1 MPDAYGRLT
10 PQEYMYLMMMQQRQ
24 QQGQPSSPMTS
35 ALFGGGSGGGI
46 ASLFGGS
53 GAAGAGLT
61 EGAGGTMIASGAIPS
76 GFTGVGTAASGGT
89 LVAPSS
95 QAAASSGL
103 MSVAIPAAG
112 AVGAIDLFKNN
123 RKGIRAPIQGAASG
137 AAIGSA
143 FGPAGTAIGAGV
155 GGLAGLG
162 QMAFGRKST
171 KERESDRWKSA
182 GKAELGAQMEGYDYF
197 AGTGGE
203 QSRDEK
209 YLTANA
215 IRRNPDNYNNVPDW
229 DKWDVKDQDTFL
241 NTLLSEGKVSERKGG
256 IYYDDNRAK
265 ELASQIKNK
274 QPLVQLPAPAQQ
286 FKGAAPLSP
295 PKGTF
300 INKPLVIKG
309 GSPMTSSMNPNSPI
323 FNRMV
328 NR

>member
-1 MPDAYGRLT
+1 
-10 PQEYMYLMMMQQRQ
+10 
-24 QQGQPSSPMTS
+24 MTS
-35 ALFGGGSGGGI
+35 ALFGGGSGAGI
-46 ASLFGGS
+46 SSLFGGS
-53 GAAGAGLT
+53 GAATAGLT

-76 GFTGVGTAASGGT
+76 GFTAVGSAANGGT
-89 LVAPSS
+89 LIAPTS
-95 QAAASSGL
+95 QAGAGSSLAAAA
-103 MSVAIPAAG
+103 VPALGVVG
-112 AVGAIDLFKNN
+112 AVDLFKNN

-162 QMAFGRKST
+162 QMAFGHKTT

-182 GKAELGAQMEGYDYF
+182 GKAELGAQMEGHDYF

-209 YLTANA
+209 FLTANA

-229 DKWDVKDQDTFL
+229 DQWDIKDQDTFL
-241 NTLLSEGKVSERKGG
+241 NTLLSKGKASERKGG
-256 IYYDDNRAK
+256 IYYDDDFAK
-265 ELASQIKNK
+265 ELAGQIKNK
-274 QPLVQLPAPAQQ
+274 QPIVQTPGPMQQ

-309 GSPMTSSMNPNSPI
+309 GSPMTGAMRPKNQN
-323 FNRMV
+323 FNKLIGM
-328 NR
+328 